1 MQQTQNIQ
9 NTISALEEIQQAG
22 VTLAE
27 ATKSLH
33 RKENVPFDD
42 IWPAIMK
49 IRQISE
55 KEAMKLTKEWCGHWE
70 NGKYY

>member
-1 MQQTQNIQ
+1 MYEFRNVEK
-9 NTISALEEIQQAG
+9 TISALKEIQDVG

-55 KEAMKLTKEWCGHWE
+55 KEAMQLTKEWCGH
-70 NGKYY
+70 

>member
-1 MQQTQNIQ
+1 MYDSNKTQK
-9 NTISALEEIQQAG
+9 TISALEEIQQAG

-49 IRQISE
+49 IRETSE
-55 KEAMKLTKEWCGHWE
+55 KEAMQLTKEWCR
-70 NGKYY
+70 

>member
-1 MQQTQNIQ
+1 MYEYKNIKK
-9 NTISALEEIQQAG
+9 TVSELEEIQEAG

-27 ATKSLH
+27 ATKLLH

-55 KEAMKLTKEWCGHWE
+55 KEAMSLTKEWCR
-70 NGKYY
+70 

>member
-1 MQQTQNIQ
+1 MYGSKKIQ
-9 NTISALEEIQQAG
+9 ETISALEEIQKAG

-42 IWPAIMK
+42 IWPAIMTLRE
-49 IRQISE
+49 IGE
-55 KEAMKLTKEWCGHWE
+55 KEAMQLTKEWCG
-70 NGKYY
+70 Y

>member
-1 MQQTQNIQ
+1 MYGDKNIGK
-9 NTISALEEIQQAG
+9 TISALEQLQEAG

-33 RKENVPFDD
+33 RKENIPFDD

-55 KEAMKLTKEWCGHWE
+55 KEAMQLTKEWCGQR
-70 NGKYY
+70 

>member
-1 MQQTQNIQ
+1 MYGTKRIQ
-9 NTISALEEIQQAG
+9 KTISALEEIQQAG

-55 KEAMKLTKEWCGHWE
+55 KEAMQLTKEWCGHWKNRKE
-70 NGKYY
+70 Y